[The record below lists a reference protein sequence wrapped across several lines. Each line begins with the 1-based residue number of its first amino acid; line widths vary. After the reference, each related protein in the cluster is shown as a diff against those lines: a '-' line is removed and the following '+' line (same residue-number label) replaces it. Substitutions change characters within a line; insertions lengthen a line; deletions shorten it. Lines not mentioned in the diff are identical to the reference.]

1 MPYMDPMGM
10 YSTRLKTITPSR
22 ACGMAGCSKLRSIS
36 TSDLTKS
43 DGAGTLSLQTC
54 LAQGR
59 KFAAKNFGSQNFR
72 SKWIEMTRNDVCI
85 PILAMQLDYW
95 AFTANIH
102 KCSQKSK
109 NRIKSAHFEENFRT
123 ELCLQMCSSR
133 VRRLRH
139 L

>member
-1 MPYMDPMGM
+1 MGNMWLKQSYRIHGWYIYPLTVNVGKYAIHGFYMGM
-10 YSTRLKTITPSR
+10 YGTWLKTITPSR

-59 KFAAKNFGSQNFR
+59 KFAAKKIGSPNFR

-102 KCSQKSK
+102 KCSQTQKS
-109 NRIKSAHFEENFRT
+109 
-123 ELCLQMCSSR
+123 
-133 VRRLRH
+133 
-139 L
+139 

>member
-1 MPYMDPMGM
+1 MPYMDPMRM
-10 YSTRLKTITPSR
+10 YSTWLKTITPSR

-59 KFAAKNFGSQNFR
+59 KFAAKKFGSPNFR

-85 PILAMQLDYW
+85 PIFAVQLDYW
-95 AFTANIH
+95 AFIH
-102 KCSQKSK
+102 PKMFPNTKII
-109 NRIKSAHFEENFRT
+109 NSAHFEENFRT